1 MSKHL
6 HNISAVL
13 SAGKFVHLS
22 NFYIDYLPHWNALFI
37 LYCIHC
43 TQRFYQFLLSG
54 ACQST
59 QQLYSAT
66 ATVFDELYFLV
77 SPTVNSV

>member
-22 NFYIDYLPHWNALFI
+22 NFYIDYLPHWNTFLPKQLLGLIQLRQMVDWFD
-37 LYCIHC
+37 L
-43 TQRFYQFLLSG
+43 RF
-54 ACQST
+54 
-59 QQLYSAT
+59 
-66 ATVFDELYFLV
+66 D
-77 SPTVNSV
+77 